1 MKLSSSSQLEKI
13 TRKTAGLLGLKKS
26 YPSYYFIQYFFVLFR
41 IPLPRFFIYRLFLFL
56 IFTIFLSSLSILNE
70 QVAEI
75 LE

>member
-13 TRKTAGLLGLKKS
+13 TRKTAGLLGLKKATQATIL
-26 YPSYYFIQYFFVLFR
+26 YNIFLYFFGFLFR
-41 IPLPRFFIYRLFLFL
+41 DFLFIDYFYFLFL
-56 IFTIFLSSLSILNE
+56 RFFLSSLSILNE